1 MPATVHLGSV
11 LRRPV
16 SPVFLLL
23 LLLLLPHLATPGLD
37 APSPSATAEESAI
50 RTYHV
55 AQAHLTAGRHAE
67 ALALF
72 LQLHALLPGQLEF
85 LDGVCTCHLALRAV
99 VPAVLAVQTFAAAAQ
114 GAMLEGRLGEGTR
127 GMARVDT
134 LGVGV
139 FLLVR
144 ALEEQADEAGGGAE
158 AEAEAAKAGGYRSGG
173 VASSMVPTR
182 DNPNKYAGSS
192 KVLGARSN
200 HLFLA
205 GVVMA
210 DGHNP
215 RSGWARRA
223 LMAGHVLKVRA
234 RVQSKLRESGR
245 GREVGLRRAVTG
257 QGRGEGIAVNSVW
270 IVQCVLV
277 ASRVP

>member
-1 MPATVHLGSV
+1 MPSTAHLGSV
-11 LRRPV
+11 LRRPAL
-16 SPVFLLL
+16 PVLLL

-37 APSPSATAEESAI
+37 APPPSATAEEESAI
-50 RTYHV
+50 RTYHE

-72 LQLHALLPGQLEF
+72 LQLHAPLPAQLEF

-134 LGVGV
+134 LGVAV
-139 FLLVR
+139 FLLVQ
-144 ALEEQADEAGGGAE
+144 ALEEQADEAGGRAE
-158 AEAEAAKAGGYRSGG
+158 AEAEAVEAGGYSYAAAARSGG
-173 VASSMVPTR
+173 LASMVPTR

-234 RVQSKLRESGR
+234 RAQ
-245 GREVGLRRAVTG
+245 
-257 QGRGEGIAVNSVW
+257 
-270 IVQCVLV
+270 
-277 ASRVP
+277 